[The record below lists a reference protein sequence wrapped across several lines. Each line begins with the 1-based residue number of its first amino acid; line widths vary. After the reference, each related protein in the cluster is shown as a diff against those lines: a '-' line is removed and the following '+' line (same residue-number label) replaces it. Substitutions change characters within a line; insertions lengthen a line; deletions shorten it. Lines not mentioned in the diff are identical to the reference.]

1 MATPQVR
8 EALGLFDSWYVT
20 LTRDNPGMT
29 REGIACALFVE
40 FDTRP
45 SRGDELLCCAT
56 WYKEFREKN
65 PGMTTEGLAFALFLE
80 KMKNE
85 PLQPTEELEEFILQI
100 RNAFEQRYI

>member
-1 MATPQVR
+1 
-8 EALGLFDSWYVT
+8 
-20 LTRDNPGMT
+20 MT

-40 FDTRP
+40 FDA
-45 SRGDELLCCAT
+45 RGDELLCCAT

-100 RNAFEQRYI
+100 RNAFEQR

>member
-1 MATPQVR
+1 MATPQVLK
-8 EALGLFDSWYVT
+8 ALGLFDSWYVT

-40 FDTRP
+40 FDTR
-45 SRGDELLCCAT
+45 GDELLCCAT
-56 WYKEFREKN
+56 WYKELVCCAKN

-100 RNAFEQRYI
+100 RNAFEQRYM